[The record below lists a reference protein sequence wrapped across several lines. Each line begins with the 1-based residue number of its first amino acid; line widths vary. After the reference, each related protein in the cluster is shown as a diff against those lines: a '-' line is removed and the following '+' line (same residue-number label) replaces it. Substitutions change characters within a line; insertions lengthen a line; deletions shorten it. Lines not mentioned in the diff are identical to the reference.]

1 MTVNLNFR
9 KSILII
15 FLEKLKFLLLVGKN
29 LHFIQNDQNF
39 TLNCNGGH
47 FEFRE
52 NLIEPV
58 EGYEKSIL
66 ISYKHF

>member
-1 MTVNLNFR
+1 MG
-9 KSILII
+9 
-15 FLEKLKFLLLVGKN
+15 EN
-29 LHFIQNDQNF
+29 LHFIQNAPNF

-58 EGYEKSIL
+58 QGYQKRYL
-66 ISYKHF
+66 ISYKHFIKNAQNLTSS

>member
-9 KSILII
+9 KNILII
-15 FLEKLKFLLLVGKN
+15 FLEKLKFPPLVGLN

-47 FEFRE
+47 FKFRQ
-52 NLIEPV
+52 NLKEPV
-58 EGYEKSIL
+58 EGYQKRIL